1 MSQPSVTAYFNTRKR
16 QATDELRNKAKVFVL
31 ERERAHIT
39 NGIVNEANFDD
50 VNAKLTTDEVVD
62 SAPKVVYNNTNE
74 AKSVNASEKV
84 NSAVR
89 NIQFDST
96 KISSPKTPKMITRAR
111 SSRVKKYSIQEGQ
124 TDIRE
129 TFMKMNDAA
138 TTEPKKVVF
147 EKRGAL
153 SPRKPASA
161 NKIAT
166 TPKKIDKSIG
176 NVGGQEEEKQ
186 ESIVGCVTPKKASLM
201 DRLARQDLSIGD
213 IKNRINKSSRLAELK
228 DRIDRI
234 KRFDKKLED
243 FKNQDEPQPKIKK
256 FEKIQLEVPISP
268 QKSVRSPM
276 KTPTKNIQLLSS
288 ASPQRRLL
296 FAPKESTP
304 SPVKSSPVKAPAY
317 QRYQSISDSGSSAL
331 PLPYNYRFLAEVFR
345 CVDTVSAMLFNRK
358 ELITFKKLK
367 PAVQEL
373 LRRNFN
379 IEHLAQIKTVYPNAY
394 TFSQEKVRSFGSV
407 TKEEKFELV
416 LTPNVEEKNGRNT
429 PDDNDVLKSASEMS
443 MGPGVLLERRRKFYN
458 VLLEK
463 TKIEHEKFLLNLES
477 PMVIPKEKI
486 TRWHPE
492 FDVETCP
499 AIENAELPQPPNVER
514 ASSAQDVLERAKS
527 LFNCNTRMEK
537 ALQRL
542 ADAKMTSMSNN
553 VTLTADKSSE
563 TTSQTINKVDIAV
576 VDTPPDTPKTQN
588 SFVNPALKGIPKA
601 LLERVRAKQA
611 AKALEAMTRTPNE
624 DKEAAIYSRLPDMSK
639 IVRNIFVA
647 EKKGVLTLEFVI
659 EKLDNS
665 YRTKLTSNELE
676 DHIRLMCQLLPTWAT
691 IHHVRKMDYLKIAK
705 DVDIAKVVKRFEI
718 LANDKIKG

>member
-1 MSQPSVTAYFNTRKR
+1 
-16 QATDELRNKAKVFVL
+16 
-31 ERERAHIT
+31 
-39 NGIVNEANFDD
+39 
-50 VNAKLTTDEVVD
+50 
-62 SAPKVVYNNTNE
+62 
-74 AKSVNASEKV
+74 
-84 NSAVR
+84 
-89 NIQFDST
+89 
-96 KISSPKTPKMITRAR
+96 
-111 SSRVKKYSIQEGQ
+111 
-124 TDIRE
+124 
-129 TFMKMNDAA
+129 
-138 TTEPKKVVF
+138 
-147 EKRGAL
+147 
-153 SPRKPASA
+153 
-161 NKIAT
+161 
-166 TPKKIDKSIG
+166 
-176 NVGGQEEEKQ
+176 
-186 ESIVGCVTPKKASLM
+186 
-201 DRLARQDLSIGD
+201 
-213 IKNRINKSSRLAELK
+213 
-228 DRIDRI
+228 
-234 KRFDKKLED
+234 
-243 FKNQDEPQPKIKK
+243 
-256 FEKIQLEVPISP
+256 
-268 QKSVRSPM
+268 
-276 KTPTKNIQLLSS
+276 
-288 ASPQRRLL
+288 
-296 FAPKESTP
+296 
-304 SPVKSSPVKAPAY
+304 
-317 QRYQSISDSGSSAL
+317 
-331 PLPYNYRFLAEVFR
+331 
-345 CVDTVSAMLFNRK
+345 MLFNRK

-394 TFSQEKVRSFGSV
+394 TFTQEKVRTFGSA
-407 TKEEKFELV
+407 TKEEKYVLV

-458 VLLEK
+458 VLLER
-463 TKIEHEKFLLNLES
+463 TKAEHEKFLLNLES

-499 AIENAELPQPPNVER
+499 AIENSELPQPPNVER

-553 VTLTADKSSE
+553 ETTTADKSNE
-563 TTSQTINKVDIAV
+563 TTSQIMNKVDIAV
-576 VDTPPDTPKTQN
+576 VDTPPNTPKTQN

-659 EKLDNS
+659 DKLDNS

-676 DHIRLMCQLLPTWAT
+676 EHIRLMCKLLPTWAT

-705 DVDIAKVVKRFEI
+705 DVDIAKIVKRFEMM
-718 LANDKIKG
+718 ANDKIK